1 MISITRKKFGIPIN
15 DVFFAGTPEECAHPA
30 AIQFF
35 VQARSPH
42 KAFTPFKT
50 QAIDLTASADELS
63 KALSKNTRYKINRAE
78 REGLSP
84 RLAVTP
90 SASEA
95 ILYADFYDTFAAQKR
110 LPPCNRAK
118 LQSLANSQFLIL
130 SSVSDLDGS
139 LLAAHAYVK
148 DPSEGRVRLLHSAS
162 HFRGMDDSTERN
174 KIGRANRLLHWFE
187 ILSLKNAGFR
197 LYDLGGIP
205 NDDSDPEKNA
215 IARFKLEF
223 GGTPL
228 IEYNGFV
235 PRTNLGKILVPFAR
249 RRR

>member
-15 DVFFAGTPEECAHPA
+15 DVFFAEDPNDCAGRG

-35 VQARSPH
+35 VQSHSPQPN
-42 KAFTPFKT
+42 FTPFKT
-50 QAIDLTASADELS
+50 QVIDLTASTEEIS

-78 REGLSP
+78 REGLTP
-84 RLAVTP
+84 RLTATP
-90 SASEA
+90 STSEA
-95 ILYADFYDTFAAQKR
+95 ALYADFYDTFAKQKQ
-110 LPPCNRAK
+110 LPSCNRAK
-118 LQSLANSQFLIL
+118 LLSLAESNFLIL

-139 LLAAHAYVK
+139 LLAAHAHVK
-148 DPSEGRVRLLHSAS
+148 DESAGRVRLLHSAS
-162 HFRGMDDSTERN
+162 HFRGELDSGERN

-205 NDDSDPEKNA
+205 KDDSDPEKSA

-228 IEYNGFV
+228 VEYNGFV

-249 RRR
+249 RNR